1 MKQHERE
8 FFIALIRSGNVYI
21 TYNDLEL
28 VIKPPTLEQNIR
40 ACQVYQKTYE
50 EAYHEGIMTEE
61 ETEEW
66 MMEQELWTPD
76 DMLKVKGLEKDLE
89 TLKVEIYNARN
100 DNKLKKSIRHHLR
113 SCEQTLLSYL
123 NKKSM
128 YFSNTCEGLA
138 SIEKTYYTIKKT
150 TYLKNKLYHFDDMS
164 LASIVSDWNNSILSE
179 TKIRELARTEP
190 WKTLW
195 VIKKNKNVS
204 LFANAKNT
212 ELTHNQ
218 KSILIWSQMYD
229 NIQESLDCPSN
240 DVIED
245 DDMLD
250 GWFIIQNRK
259 RQKERAE
266 KEFEETTNQKI
277 KNSSEVFIMSKD
289 KKDKDRVESMND
301 INAKNII
308 KQRQNLINR
317 RGSVEQQQFFDE
329 QLKMQTK
336 QNESF
341 KSHVRGGR

>member
-28 VIKPPTLEQNIR
+28 VVKPSTLEQNIR
-40 ACQVYQKTYE
+40 AHQIYQKTYE
-50 EAYHEGIMTEE
+50 EVYHDGIMTEE

-89 TLKVEIYNARN
+89 RLKIEIYNARN
-100 DNKLKKSIRHHLR
+100 DNKLKRSIRHHIR
-113 SCEQTLLSYL
+113 SCETVLLTYL
-123 NKKSM
+123 NKKSY

-138 SIEKTYYTIKKT
+138 SLEKTYYIIKNT
-150 TYLKNKLYHFDDMS
+150 TYLNNKLYHFDDMS
-164 LASIVSDWNNSILSE
+164 LASIVSDWNNSVLNE
-179 TKIRELARTEP
+179 NKIRELARTDP

-195 VIKKNKNVS
+195 VIKKNKNVR
-204 LFANAKNT
+204 LFANPKNT
-212 ELTHNQ
+212 ELTNNQ
-218 KSILIWSQMYD
+218 KSLLIWSQMYD
-229 NIQESLDCPSN
+229 NIQESLECPSS

-250 GWFIIQNRK
+250 GWFIVQSKK
-259 RQKERAE
+259 REKERAE
-266 KEFEETTNQKI
+266 KEFEESTNQKI

-289 KKDKDRVESMND
+289 QKDKNRIDSMND
-301 INAKNII
+301 VNAQNII
-308 KQRQNLINR
+308 RQRKNLINR
-317 RGSVEQQQFFDE
+317 KGSVEQQQFFDE

-336 QNESF
+336 QNEAF